1 MKALTKETWQMVR
14 QNLGNV
20 LLFELLYRGIMMPV
34 YLRLANRILRWALT
48 MAGYSY
54 LTASNF
60 GDFLVRPWTIP
71 ALLLIGIAGFLLV
84 LLECAGLVTA
94 FWGSACEQKLTPF
107 RIFWGG
113 LHKAA
118 KEIYRKNWRLC
129 LVLAAHFLV
138 VNLLPVGRCLS
149 HIRPVNFVI
158 KEMMGIGWVPWT
170 VGFFLALCT
179 LASLPAVFTG
189 YGCMGS
195 GLKFFQARKNSQRIV
210 REHGGQI
217 VVFLVMCNLAIAFA
231 VVMVYLLAVFAAAV
245 SVVLYAQKNL
255 AMAVL
260 LMVTERI
267 EQGMLFLGGIF
278 LVVADYGALGA
289 MYCAYGEHR
298 NPEKPHQSMA
308 LSRHPAVK
316 KRVAVIA
323 SMIAAAALLC
333 IFDMV
338 YHGFAMSDE
347 IFFETQITAHRGSS
361 KRAPENTIAAIE
373 AAMEDM
379 ADFVELDVQMTKDGV
394 AVLGHDATLK
404 RVAGV
409 NQPIASMTWE
419 ELQGLEVG
427 GWFSQEFAGEPIPC
441 LEQVLEFCR
450 GKINLNIEVKN
461 VGQDSTLPELVVK
474 LIREWGMEEQ
484 CVVSSTSLS
493 YLERMKE
500 ALPELRT
507 GYILSAAYGD
517 LYFNDIVDFISIRA
531 SFVNRQV
538 VERTHGRGMGIH
550 VWTVNTKSEMER
562 LRLLGVDNLIT
573 DYPVLAREIVY
584 REEATETLVEYL
596 KMVFR

>member
-20 LLFELLYRGIMMPV
+20 LLFELLYRGIMLPV
-34 YLRLANRILRWALT
+34 YLRLANRILRWSLT

-71 ALLLIGIAGFLLV
+71 ALLLFGIAGFLLV

-94 FWGSACEQKLTPF
+94 FWGSACEQTLTPF

-158 KEMMGIGWVPWT
+158 KEMMGIGWVPWA

-179 LASLPAVFTG
+179 LASLPAVFVL
-189 YGCMGS
+189 YGCMAS
-195 GLKFFQARKNSQRIV
+195 RQKFFQARKNSQRIV
-210 REHGGQI
+210 QEPRGKI
-217 VVFLVMCNLAIAFA
+217 VAFLVMCNLAVSFA
-231 VVMVYLLAVFAAAV
+231 VIMVYLLAVFAAAV

-289 MYCAYGEHR
+289 MYCTYGDPK
-298 NPEKPHQSMA
+298 NPEKPHQDME

-316 KRVAVIA
+316 MRVAVMA

-333 IFDMV
+333 ILDMV
-338 YHGFAMSDE
+338 YHGFAISDD
-347 IFFETQITAHRGSS
+347 IFFETRITAHRGSS

-373 AAMEDM
+373 AAIEDM
-379 ADFVELDVQMTKDGV
+379 ADFVELDVQLTKDGV

-409 NQPIASMTWE
+409 NRTIASMTWE

-427 GWFSQEFAGEPIPC
+427 GWFSPEFAGEPIPC

-461 VGQDSTLPELVVK
+461 VGQDSMLPELVVE

-484 CVVSSTSLS
+484 CVVSSTSIN
-493 YLERMKE
+493 YLERMKQ
-500 ALPELRT
+500 ASPELRT

-538 VERTHGRGMGIH
+538 VERTHERGMRVH

-562 LRLLGVDNLIT
+562 LRLLGVDNMIT
-573 DYPVLAREIVY
+573 DYPVLTREIVY